1 MYQIFFIHSSVDG
14 QLGCF
19 HVLAIVNSATMNI
32 GVHVSFKIMAF
43 SRYTP
48 RSGSYGSSIFSF
60 FKELHTNL
68 HSYQKCR
75 KVRSHWEHPVPK
87 ERHFQ
92 LVESSGSQEH
102 FSNLWRTC
110 SGLRAWWQRW
120 GWPLHMQL
128 VCLLK
133 CVVLWNLSPA
143 CLLCSSCLLARW
155 WQRRAV
161 PEGYLEEVSP
171 NMT

>member
-1 MYQIFFIHSSVDG
+1 MYHIFFIHSSVDG

-19 HVLAIVNSATMNI
+19 HVLAIVNSATVNI

-92 LVESSGSQEH
+92 LWNPQEAKST
-102 FSNLWRTC
+102 FLISEELAQV
-110 SGLRAWWQRW
+110 SGLGDRGGADHCICS
-120 GWPLHMQL
+120 LF
-128 VCLLK
+128 VC
-133 CVVLWNLSPA
+133 
-143 CLLCSSCLLARW
+143 
-155 WQRRAV
+155 
-161 PEGYLEEVSP
+161 
-171 NMT
+171 